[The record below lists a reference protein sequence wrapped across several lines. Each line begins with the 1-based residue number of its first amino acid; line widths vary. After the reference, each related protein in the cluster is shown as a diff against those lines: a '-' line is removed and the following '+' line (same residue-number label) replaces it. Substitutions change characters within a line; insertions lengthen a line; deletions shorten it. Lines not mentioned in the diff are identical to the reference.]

1 MKIGQGWSMW
11 YIHNYTYFKIYR
23 IYIYICECYIWIYVN
38 TWYIY
43 IYMNVKKCICFSKGY
58 PFGNHGNG
66 ELEIMAP
73 ELSGVEPHYPALF
86 VAARPACVG
95 RCGRCETPFGEF
107 QWRHHGNQPTLIKVQ
122 VWTWG
127 KDLMLWHSW
136 SMSWTCDNEFC
147 KVIDWLVADK
157 TERTPWSLKA
167 LETKRKWSR
176 LSSVFLPI

>member
-1 MKIGQGWSMW
+1 MLYLNIREYM
-11 YIHNYTYFKIYR
+11 
-23 IYIYICECYIWIYVN
+23 IYIYIY
-38 TWYIY
+38 TQ
-43 IYMNVKKCICFSKGY
+43 MNVKKCICFSKGF
-58 PFGNHGNG
+58 PFGDHGNG

-73 ELSGVEPHYPALF
+73 ELSGVEPHPALF
-86 VAARPACVG
+86 AARPACVG
-95 RCGRCETPFGEF
+95 RCGRCETPFGEL